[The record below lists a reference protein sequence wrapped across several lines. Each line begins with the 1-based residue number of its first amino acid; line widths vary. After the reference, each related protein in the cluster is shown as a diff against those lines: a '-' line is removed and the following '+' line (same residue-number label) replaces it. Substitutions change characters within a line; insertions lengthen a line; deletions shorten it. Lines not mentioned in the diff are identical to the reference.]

1 MREQVD
7 LRMQAHQ
14 KKRAFEAKVRAL
26 AANVCQ
32 GNGRA
37 VNKPRSITPATISAP
52 FLRPLWMRI
61 VDEVAEKHQVTI
73 RHLMTPSRDV
83 RHVRARWEMYYR
95 LHTERRMSMF
105 DIARRTNK
113 DASTVLYGVKKYKQE
128 MEDESQK
135 DAAGQP

>member
-52 FLRPLWMRI
+52 
-61 VDEVAEKHQVTI
+61 
-73 RHLMTPSRDV
+73 S
-83 RHVRARWEMYYR
+83 
-95 LHTERRMSMF
+95 
-105 DIARRTNK
+105 
-113 DASTVLYGVKKYKQE
+113 
-128 MEDESQK
+128 
-135 DAAGQP
+135 